1 MLKIGQ
7 KKIGKGYPVYVIA
20 EAGINHNGDMKIAK
34 EMIEVA
40 SKVGA
45 NAIKFQSFSAED
57 LFSESTNPDLFKF
70 AQKLSLN
77 EKQHYQLKK
86 HADKNKIEFL
96 STPAGK
102 KSIKLL
108 EKLNVK
114 ALKIASPDIT
124 NHDLIRNSAKTKIP
138 LIVSTGMSTLSEI
151 TSAIEIIREE
161 NYPFCILHCNSSYPS
176 PVKDANLSTIPFF
189 KKIFSV
195 PVGYSD
201 HTLGID
207 ACLSAVSMGA
217 SIIEKHFTLD
227 KKMEGSDQKLSANPK
242 ELKEM
247 ISKIRTIEKLIGTP
261 RSGITQS
268 EKKFRKSMRKSIHSA
283 TYIKK
288 GTTIKKSM
296 LTLFRPGDGIPPSM
310 IPNLVGMK
318 IKKDVNKGIKL
329 RHDMFYK

>member
-1 MLKIGQ
+1 M
-7 KKIGKGYPVYVIA
+7 KIGKKNIGNGKPVFIVA
-20 EAGINHNGDMKIAK
+20 EIGINHNGDIEIAKKMIKIAS
-34 EMIEVA
+34 EC
-40 SKVGA
+40 GA
-45 NAIKFQSFSAED
+45 DAVKFQTIIPDEF
-57 LFSESTNPDLFKF
+57 FSEKNNQELYELSKKWVFNYEQHKLLKRF
-70 AQKLSLN
+70 A
-77 EKQHYQLKK
+77 EKSG
-86 HADKNKIEFL
+86 IEFF
-96 STPAGK
+96 STPFGK
-102 KSIKLL
+102 KS
-108 EKLNVK
+108 LNILKQIDVK
-114 ALKIASPDIT
+114 ILKISSGDLDNMELIT
-124 NHDLIRNSAKTKIP
+124 TAAKTGIP
-138 LIVSTGMSTLSEI
+138 LIISTGMSTLSEI
-151 TSAIEIIREE
+151 QNTADHLSKMKC
-161 NYPFCILHCNSSYPS
+161 NFVLLHCNSSYPS
-176 PVKDANLSTIPFF
+176 PVRDANLSTIPFF

-227 KKMEGSDQKLSANPK
+227 KKMEGPDQKLSANPK

-268 EKKFRKSMRKSIHSA
+268 EKKFRKSMRKSIHSV

-318 IKKDVNKGIKL
+318 IKKDVKKGIKL

>member
-1 MLKIGQ
+1 MR
-7 KKIGKGYPVYVIA
+7 IGKNTINENSSIYVIA
-20 EAGINHNGDMKIAK
+20 EAGINHNGNLEIAK
-34 EMIEVA
+34 KMIEKA
-40 SKVGA
+40 SKCGT
-45 NAIKFQSFSAED
+45 NAIKFQSFFAEELISPYNNTK
-57 LFSESTNPDLFKF
+57 LFDWLK
-70 AQKLSLN
+70 KLSLTK
-77 EKQHYQLKK
+77 KQQKELKK
-86 HADKNKIEFL
+86 YSERKKIEFI
-96 STPAGK
+96 STPSGNRSLK
-102 KSIKLL
+102 ILKDLR
-108 EKLNVK
+108 VK
-114 ALKIASPDIT
+114 AIKVASPDLT
-124 NHDLIRNSAKTKIP
+124 DYDFLRKAAKTKIP
-138 LIVSTGMSTLSEI
+138 LILSTGMSTLSEI
-151 TSAIEIIREE
+151 KSAVKIIKSE
-161 NYPFCILHCNSSYPS
+161 NCPFSLLHCNSSYPS

-201 HTLGID
+201 HTIGID

-227 KKMEGSDQKLSANPK
+227 KKMEGPDQKLSANPK

-268 EKKFRKSMRKSIHSA
+268 EKKFRKSMRKSIHSV

-318 IKKDVNKGIKL
+318 IKKDVKKGIKL

>member
-40 SKVGA
+40 SKAGA
-45 NAIKFQSFSAED
+45 DAIKFQSFSAED
-57 LFSESTNPDLFKF
+57 LFSESANPDLFKF

-124 NHDLIRNSAKTKIP
+124 DHDLIRNSAKTKIP

-161 NYPFCILHCNSSYPS
+161 NCPFCILHCNSAYPT
-176 PVKDANLSTIPFF
+176 PIEDANLSTIQYLHDVFAV
-189 KKIFSV
+189 SV
-195 PVGYSD
+195 GFSD

-207 ACLSAVSMGA
+207 ACLTAASLGA
-217 SIIEKHFTLD
+217 SILEKHFTLD
-227 KKMEGSDQKLSANPK
+227 KNMEGPDQKLSADVK
-242 ELKEM
+242 ELKELV
-247 ISKIRTIEKLIGTP
+247 SKIRKIEKLIGSPIT
-261 RSGITQS
+261 GITKS
-268 EKKFRKSMRKSIHSA
+268 EKKFRNKMRKSVAAA
-283 TYIKK
+283 TDIKA
-288 GTTIKKSM
+288 GTRLSKSM
-296 LTLFRPGDGIPPSM
+296 LTSIRPGIGMTPTM
-310 IPNLVGMK
+310 IDNLLGFT
-318 IKKDVNKGIKL
+318 IKMDVKKGTL
-329 RHDMFYK
+329 LTSDMF